1 MERLPLLAAVAA
13 LAAVVD
19 LLTRRSHFRYFAD
32 LKAMSSTSRAALSL
46 PLNVLAVAGAAAL
59 VFALHIFLAAPPV
72 ADARR
77 DRPAVHATQSF
88 IRFMSGTAAALLLGT
103 VVTAALKPFA
113 QLEPGLVLLATAA
126 SQLLVANLALAAVRH
141 PGPLAVRATS
151 FLLLLASVGAF
162 LGFMLPAAFSA
173 LGEHATAARAGT
185 IVRRA
190 GEVAF
195 LFVPAT
201 LAFQTGRLAVRRR
214 KLALTAAFLA
224 GLAASAFV
232 VYGALTAGKDFGTI
246 LYGVLRLEAFS
257 GLSPRAYAIPMG
269 VAAGLVAL
277 LAIGG
282 TENAR
287 QRAAGVALY
296 VAAGYAPLSPALL
309 LAMTLGA
316 TLLCRAAIAEGPTGV
331 GYPEA
336 PLAGPAEA

>member
-13 LAAVVD
+13 LATVVD

-77 DRPAVHATQSF
+77 DRPAVHATESF

-214 KLALTAAFLA
+214 KLALTA
-224 GLAASAFV
+224 
-232 VYGALTAGKDFGTI
+232 GKDFGTI